1 MNGENVLNPTSAE
14 SGRTPS
20 ILIEDL
26 HKAYGNKQVL
36 KGLNLKVYPGEL
48 FGFIGRNG
56 IGKSTTIDCMIG
68 AKQFQSGRI
77 LIDVFDIGKQSLD
90 SKRRFGYVVSE
101 PSCYEVMS
109 GYDYLEFIAGIYK
122 ISEGEFIKNYAYLCG
137 RLKLDLKELKNR
149 ISEYSHGMKQKL
161 CLVASLLFNPD
172 IWVLDEPTVG
182 LDVMAV
188 EELKK
193 MMREYADH
201 GKTVF
206 VTSHNIELVSRICD
220 RVAIVNNGVVAALY
234 DLNKEP
240 NRRLQLGKLF
250 METYGE

>member
-77 LIDVFDIGKQSLD
+77 LIDGFDIVKQSLD
-90 SKRRFGYVVSE
+90 AKRRFGYVASE
-101 PSCYEVMS
+101 PSCYEVMT

-161 CLVASLLFNPD
+161 
-172 IWVLDEPTVG
+172 
-182 LDVMAV
+182 
-188 EELKK
+188 
-193 MMREYADH
+193 
-201 GKTVF
+201 
-206 VTSHNIELVSRICD
+206 
-220 RVAIVNNGVVAALY
+220 
-234 DLNKEP
+234 
-240 NRRLQLGKLF
+240 
-250 METYGE
+250 